1 MPWSLPLPAFP
12 INFLTTIPP
21 VNLNVMFR
29 LYRMGAPVIL
39 SEEAMPAITHST
51 ADSLRMMVKSYNDHV
66 YIFAVNNSETT
77 QQVTFTS
84 EQFDNDAV
92 VYGTKIVM
100 KRKCL

>member
-1 MPWSLPLPAFP
+1 
-12 INFLTTIPP
+12 
-21 VNLNVMFR
+21 
-29 LYRMGAPVIL
+29 
-39 SEEAMPAITHST
+39 
-51 ADSLRMMVKSYNDHV
+51 MMVKSYNDHV